1 MSTAAQH
8 LPTIG
13 PSGVTFEEANDFIFS
28 HLDQPQVIFDISK
41 QYGVTVSM
49 LAEISGHSADEVM
62 AYFSNAALDAK
73 ELDKVSSL
81 VNYDLGSLA
90 HFVDFDN
97 NAGTLS
103 TASLQAIVRE
113 KFKVNPADYDDFF
126 TPLWSS
132 HVVDHVF
139 TPDEL
144 GVTHLGNILHPGEV
158 FEKNEGLESVFY
170 GTLLNIFKAFDQ
182 TELNQIE
189 NFTHTDTNGNEF
201 QALLVEALSDSPS
214 PSVWTDEE
222 LSGHVTAYAG
232 GIIEDYWNDPSVSG
246 ILDLSYVALAV
257 A

>member
-13 PSGVTFEEANDFIFS
+13 TSGVTFEEANDFIFS

-49 LAEISGHSADEVM
+49 LAEISGHSTDEVT

-81 VNYDLGSLA
+81 INYDLGSLA

-97 NAGTLS
+97 NTGALS
-103 TASLQAIVRE
+103 TAALQAIVKP
-113 KFKVNPADYDDFF
+113 KFDDPADYDDFF
-126 TPLWSS
+126 SPLWSS

-144 GVTHLGNILHPGEV
+144 GITHLGSIPHPGEV

-170 GTLLNIFKAFDQ
+170 GTLLNIFKALDQ
-182 TELNQIE
+182 TELDQIT
-189 NFTHTDTNGNEF
+189 NFSHTDTNNTEF
-201 QALLVEALSDSPS
+201 QALLVEALNSSPS
-214 PSVWTDEE
+214 SSTWTDKE
-222 LSGHVTAYAG
+222 LSDHVTVYAQD
-232 GIIEDYWNDPSVSG
+232 IIDGYWNDPNISG
-246 ILDLSYVALAV
+246 ILDLSYVALA
-257 A
+257 AA

>member
-13 PSGVTFEEANDFIFS
+13 PNGVTFEEANDFIFS

-73 ELDKVSSL
+73 ELNKVSSL
-81 VNYDLGSLA
+81 INYDLGSLA
-90 HFVDFDN
+90 HFVDFDTN
-97 NAGTLS
+97 TGALS
-103 TASLQAIVRE
+103 TASLQAIV
-113 KFKVNPADYDDFF
+113 KPKLGDTSDYDDFF

-144 GVTHLGNILHPGEV
+144 GVTHLGNIPHSGEV

-170 GTLLNIFKAFDQ
+170 GTLLNIFKAFDR
-182 TELNQIE
+182 TELTQIE
-189 NFTHTDTNGNEF
+189 SFTHTDTNDNEF

-214 PSVWTDEE
+214 PSVWTDKE
-222 LSGHVTAYAG
+222 LSDHVTAYAEE
-232 GIIEDYWNDPSVSG
+232 IIDGYWNDPSVSG

>member
-73 ELDKVSSL
+73 ELNKVSSL
-81 VNYDLGSLA
+81 INYDLGSLA
-90 HFVDFDN
+90 HFVDFDTN
-97 NAGTLS
+97 TGALS
-103 TASLQAIVRE
+103 TASLQAIVKP
-113 KFKVNPADYDDFF
+113 KFGDTSDYDDFF
-126 TPLWSS
+126 APLWSS

-144 GVTHLGNILHPGEV
+144 GATHLGNIPHPGEV

-170 GTLLNIFKAFDQ
+170 GTLLNIFKAFDR

-189 NFTHTDTNGNEF
+189 SFTHTDTNGNEF

-214 PSVWTDEE
+214 PSVWTDKE
-222 LSGHVTAYAG
+222 LSNHVTAYAG
-232 GIIEDYWNDPSVSG
+232 EIIEDYWNDPSVSG